1 MPIRINTRL
10 IDSMY
15 VWMISLALCLHV
27 FNTFELFEGFKA
39 FYLPAACAFV
49 ISLYKMGRYHRDHL
63 YLVVWAFILVT
74 LVSAFVS
81 RYSGAISTANTMMIL
96 VIGAYGLRYVDL
108 KEFLAVNNILIL
120 VSIIGLFGGLI
131 FGGIYNNFRFSGYYQ
146 DPNYFCTTLLLFIY
160 ILLVSIYTTDKKILK
175 IVNLIEIMLT
185 ILLVGLSVSR
195 TGLAC
200 VGLVLFVGL
209 FALYKRNKFII
220 VLAIFAAGLA
230 ITKIDFSLIFD
241 LFSQRIFQ
249 ASDGVQSATALRFS
263 LSKRFISEAFS
274 SFDTGILGLGIGST
288 IAPKELG
295 VIDVSL
301 HHRDHNTITSCL
313 SEHGIIAFIIFCYIH
328 LRLALNLCTTKWLR
342 ILRLVTYMSVL
353 MFCGSI
359 WQMTY
364 LPWWMLI
371 FLISN
376 NGGCYDK
383 CISNK

>member
-1 MPIRINTRL
+1 MLIRINTRL
-10 IDSMY
+10 IDSIY
-15 VWMISLALCLHV
+15 IWMISLALCLHV

-39 FYLPAACAFV
+39 FYFPSACAFL
-49 ISLYKMGRYHRDHL
+49 ISIYKIAKYNRGHL
-63 YLVVWAFILVT
+63 YPIVWAFILLT
-74 LVSAFVS
+74 MVSAIVS
-81 RYSGAISTANTMMIL
+81 RYSGAIGSANTMMIL
-96 VIGAYGLRYVDL
+96 IIGAYSLRYVDL

-120 VSIIGLFGGLI
+120 VSLLGLFGGLI
-131 FGGIYNNFRFSGYYQ
+131 YGGIYNNFRFSGYYQ

-160 ILLVSIYTTDKKILK
+160 ILMVSIYTTDKRILK
-175 IVNLIEIMLT
+175 IVNLVEIMLI

-195 TGLAC
+195 TGLVC
-200 VGLVLFVGL
+200 VGLVMFVGL
-209 FALYKRNKFII
+209 FTLYKKNKFIT
-220 VLAIFAAGLA
+220 VLAVFAVSIA

-241 LFSQRIFQ
+241 LFNQRFIQ

-274 SFDTGILGLGIGST
+274 SIDTGILGLGIGST
-288 IAPKELG
+288 IAPHQLG
-295 VIDVSL
+295 IIDISL

-313 SEHGIIAFIIFCYIH
+313 SEHGILAFMIFCYIH
-328 LRLALNLCTTKWLR
+328 LRLILNLCTTKWLR
-342 ILRLVTYMSVL
+342 ILRLVTYLSVL
-353 MFCGSI
+353 IFSASI

-376 NGGCYDK
+376 DGRYYNK

>member
-1 MPIRINTRL
+1 
-10 IDSMY
+10 
-15 VWMISLALCLHV
+15 MISMALCLHV

-39 FYLPAACAFV
+39 FYLPAACAFI
-49 ISLYKMGRYHRDHL
+49 ISLYKMGRYNRD
-63 YLVVWAFILVT
+63 YLCYSVWAFILLT
-74 LVSAFVS
+74 MVSALVS
-81 RYSGAISTANTMMIL
+81 RYSGAVGSANTMMIL
-96 VIGAYGLRYVDL
+96 VIGSYGLRYVDL
-108 KEFLAVNNILIL
+108 KEFLAVNNILIF
-120 VSIIGLFGGLI
+120 VSIMGLFIGLI
-131 FGGIYNNFRFSGYYQ
+131 YGGIYNNFRFSGYYQ

-160 ILLVSIYTTDKKILK
+160 ILIVSIYTTDKKIIK
-175 IVNLIEIMLT
+175 AVNLIEIMLT
-185 ILLVGLSVSR
+185 ILLVGLTVSR

-209 FALYKRNKFII
+209 FALYRKNKFII
-220 VLAIFAAGLA
+220 VLAVLAAGVA
-230 ITKIDFSLIFD
+230 IAKIDFSLIFD
-241 LFSQRIFQ
+241 LFSQRIFK

-288 IAPKELG
+288 IAPQELG

-313 SEHGIIAFIIFCYIH
+313 SEHGIIAFMIFCYIH
-328 LRLALNLCTTKWLR
+328 LRLVLNLCTTKWLR
-342 ILRLVTYMSVL
+342 TLRVVTYISVL

-376 NGGCYDK
+376 NGSCYNK
-383 CISNK
+383 HFSN

>member
-1 MPIRINTRL
+1 
-10 IDSMY
+10 
-15 VWMISLALCLHV
+15 MISLALCLHV
-27 FNTFELFEGFKA
+27 FNTFELFDGFKA
-39 FYLPAACAFV
+39 FYLPAVCAFI
-49 ISLYKMGRYHRDHL
+49 ISLYKMGRYNRDHL
-63 YLVVWAFILVT
+63 YFFVWAFIIVT
-74 LVSAFVS
+74 MVSAFAS
-81 RYSGAISTANTMMIL
+81 KYSGAIGSANTMMIL
-96 VIGAYGLRYVDL
+96 VIGAYSLRYVDL

-120 VSIIGLFGGLI
+120 VSIMGLFIGLI
-131 FGGIYNNFRFSGYYQ
+131 YGGIYDNFRFSGYYQ

-160 ILLVSIYTTDKKILK
+160 ILIVSIYTTDKKIIK
-175 IVNLIEIMLT
+175 IVNLVEIMLT

-220 VLAIFAAGLA
+220 VLAVFAAGVA

-241 LFSQRIFQ
+241 LFSQRIFK

-295 VIDVSL
+295 VIDISL

-328 LRLALNLCTTKWLR
+328 LRLALNLFTTKWLR
-342 ILRLVTYMSVL
+342 ILRLVTYVSVL

-376 NGGCYDK
+376 SGNCYNK
-383 CISNK
+383 QISN